1 MKKFRIQLLL
11 IVAVIAAGFSFSS
24 CESDE
29 PEDQVW
35 YLSGTWQCLQYPDET
50 ITFFMDGTGYW
61 QNEYSGEYEDFDYY
75 CESNYLLFRWYPQFS
90 PAYNEDCIIYMPN
103 SNALEI
109 TYPPSG
115 ADGPTTLYYSRI
127 Y

>member
-11 IVAVIAAGFSFSS
+11 IVAIITTGFGLTS
-24 CESDE
+24 CETDE
-29 PEDQVW
+29 PEEIW
-35 YLSGTWQCLQYPDET
+35 YLSGTWQCMQYPDET
-50 ITFFMDGTGYW
+50 MTFFMDGTGYW

-75 CESNYLLFRWYPQFS
+75 CDRDCLLFRWYPQFG

-103 SNALEI
+103 SNALQI
-109 TYPPSG
+109 TYPPSSG
-115 ADGPTTLYYSRI
+115 YGPTTLYYSRI